1 MPGVTLYVLS
11 DSAVYYDAGFSGS
24 VTVPNDVTQVQVWLQ
39 AAGGAGAERSDI
51 AGSAGGGGGFA
62 NLSRSVL
69 VGEWGTTLTLAVG
82 AGSLGANGG
91 ATTLSGTLNGASVSV
106 TCNGGNK
113 GTAGADGTGGTAI
126 DGTLDPPLPG
136 DTLFLVS
143 GYDGTGYVA
152 SPPDERVQGI
162 GGAGGGDGVSGALS
176 SVRGDY
182 GAGSDGALTG
192 EGLPGGPGYA
202 KFIWS

>member
-39 AAGGAGAERSDI
+39 AAGGAGAERSGI

-62 NLSRSVL
+62 TLTRSVL
-69 VGEWGTTLTLAVG
+69 SGEWGTTLTLAVG

-91 ATTLSGTLNGASVSV
+91 ATTLSGTLNGSSVSV

-113 GTAGADGTGGTAI
+113 GTASADGTGGTAS
-126 DGTLDPPLPG
+126 GG
-136 DTLFLVS
+136 DSNVS